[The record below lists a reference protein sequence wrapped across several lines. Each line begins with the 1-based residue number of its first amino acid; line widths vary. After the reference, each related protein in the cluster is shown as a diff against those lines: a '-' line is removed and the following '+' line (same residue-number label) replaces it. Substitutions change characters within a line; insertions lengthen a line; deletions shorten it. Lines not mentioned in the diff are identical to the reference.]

1 MSRLVLRVA
10 ALVFVAATLAGC
22 DLRTLENRT
31 VHSSSVTRSEHCV
44 RRILTRPTGDC

>member
-10 ALVFVAATLAGC
+10 ALVFVAASLAGC
-22 DLRTLENRT
+22 DLRTLGDRT
-31 VHSSSVTRSEHCV
+31 VHSSAMTQSEHCV